1 MDHVKVGRL
10 GPFPRV
16 SKPVFI
22 TSALLIVG
30 FIIFGAFFTE
40 TAGTLFSFLQK
51 FITDKFGWMFI
62 ILVNVALIFCI
73 YLAASRYGDIRLGQ
87 QTEKPQY
94 SLFSWIGML
103 FSAGIGIGLVYW
115 GTAEPLYHFMAPP
128 LGEAETVEAA
138 KQAMS
143 ISFLHWGLHAWAI
156 YTIVALSLAYFHFRR
171 GLPLSIRSTLYPIL
185 GKKIYGGWGHT
196 VDILAVFGTM
206 FGVVTSLGLGVM
218 QINSGLEGLFG
229 IPNTLTVQ
237 FIIIAFVTALACGSL
252 MLGLDK
258 GIKRLSDINMGF
270 TGVLL
275 AFMVILG
282 PTLFIFDSFIENIGN
297 YLIALVPL
305 STWGESYSNTD
316 WQSGWTIFYW
326 AWWVSWAPFVGVFIA
341 RISRGRT
348 IREFVLG
355 VLLIPMLILFFWFTT
370 FGGAALHMELLASI
384 DPSLVSP
391 GLVEAVQADTGS
403 AIFKLVEYYP
413 FTKPITLL
421 IVVMI
426 VLWFVTSSDSASF
439 VIDMLTAGGDTNPP
453 KIQRLFWAI
462 MEGGIAAILLAAG
475 GLGALQAAAIV
486 AGLPFA
492 LVIFVMMYALLR
504 GLSRDRLILY
514 RAQQYFITEESA
526 DHNSAN
532 EFTDEHLLKGP
543 PKIMKGD

>member
-1 MDHVKVGRL
+1 MDHVKVERL

-16 SKPVFI
+16 NKPVFI
-22 TSALLIVG
+22 TSSILIIG
-30 FIIFGAFFTE
+30 FIVFGAFFTE
-40 TAGTLFSFLQK
+40 TAGALFSYLQS
-51 FITDKFGWMFI
+51 FITTNFGWFFI
-62 ILVNVALIFCI
+62 LLMNVALVFCI
-73 YLAASRYGDIRLGQ
+73 YLIASRYGDIRLGQ
-87 QTEKPQY
+87 QTERPQY
-94 SLFSWIGML
+94 SLGSWIGML

-115 GTAEPLYHFMAPP
+115 GTAEPLYHYMAPP
-128 LGEAETVEAA
+128 MAEPETMEAA
-138 KQAMS
+138 KQAMN

-185 GKKIYGGWGHT
+185 GQKIYGRWGHT

-218 QINSGLEGLFG
+218 QINSGLENLFG
-229 IPNTLTVQ
+229 LPNSLAVQ
-237 FIIIAFVTALACGSL
+237 FVIIAFITLLACGSL

-258 GIKRLSDINMGF
+258 GIKRLSDLNMGL
-270 TGVLL
+270 TGLLL
-275 AFMVILG
+275 AFIVILG
-282 PTLFIFDSFIENIGN
+282 PTLFIFDSFFENIGN
-297 YLIALVPL
+297 YLAAVVPL
-305 STWGESYSNTD
+305 SFWGESYSGTD

-348 IREFVLG
+348 IREFTLG
-355 VLLIPMLILFFWFTT
+355 VLLIPMTILFFWFTA
-370 FGGAALHMELLASI
+370 FGGVAIHMELLAAL
-384 DPSLVSP
+384 DPALVSP
-391 GLVEAVQADTGS
+391 GLIEAVQADTGS

-413 FTKPITLL
+413 FAKPITLL
-421 IVVMI
+421 IVIMI

-453 KIQRLFWAI
+453 KIQRLFWATA
-462 MEGGIAAILLAAG
+462 EGFIAAILLAAG

-492 LVIFVMMYALLR
+492 IVIFVMMYALWR
-504 GLSRDRLILY
+504 GLGRDRLILY
-514 RAQQYFITEESA
+514 RAQQRFITDESI
-526 DHNSAN
+526 DHNTAD

-543 PKIMKGD
+543 PKIVKGE

>member
-1 MDHVKVGRL
+1 MDHVKVERL

-16 SKPVFI
+16 NKPVFI
-22 TSALLIVG
+22 TSCILIVG

-40 TAGTLFSFLQK
+40 TAGALFSFLQS
-51 FITDKFGWMFI
+51 FITTNFGWFFI
-62 ILVNVALIFCI
+62 LLMNVALLFCI
-73 YLAASRYGDIRLGQ
+73 YLIASRYGDIRLGK
-87 QTEKPQY
+87 QTERPQY
-94 SLFSWIGML
+94 SLVSWIGML

-115 GTAEPLYHFMAPP
+115 GTAEPLYHYMAPP
-128 LGEAETVEAA
+128 LGEPETIEAA
-138 KQAMS
+138 KQAMN

-185 GKKIYGGWGHT
+185 GQRIYGRWGHT

-218 QINSGLEGLFG
+218 QINSGLENLFG
-229 IPNTLTVQ
+229 IPNSLTVQ
-237 FIIIAFVTALACGSL
+237 FAIIAFITLLACGSL

-275 AFMVILG
+275 AFIVILG
-282 PTLFIFDSFIENIGN
+282 PTLFIFNSFFENIGN
-297 YLIALVPL
+297 YLAALVPL
-305 STWGESYSNTD
+305 SFWGESYSGTD
-316 WQSGWTIFYW
+316 WQSSWTIFYW

-348 IREFVLG
+348 IREFTLG
-355 VLLIPMLILFFWFTT
+355 VLLIPMTILFFWFTA
-370 FGGAALHMELLASI
+370 FGGVAIHMELLAAL
-384 DPSLVSP
+384 DPALVSP
-391 GLVEAVQADTGS
+391 GLVEAVQADSGS

-413 FTKPITLL
+413 LTKPITLL
-421 IVVMI
+421 IVIMI

-453 KIQRLFWAI
+453 KIQRLFWAT
-462 MEGGIAAILLAAG
+462 MEGFIAAILLAAG

-492 LVIFVMMYALLR
+492 IVIFVMMYALWR
-504 GLSRDRLILY
+504 GLGRDRLILY
-514 RAQQYFITEESA
+514 RAQQQYITDESI
-526 DHNSAN
+526 DHNTAD
-532 EFTDEHLLKGP
+532 EFADEHLLKGP
-543 PKIMKGD
+543 PKIVKGD

>member
-40 TAGTLFSFLQK
+40 TAGALFSFLQN
-51 FITDKFGWMFI
+51 FITDKFGWMFV
-62 ILVNVALIFCI
+62 ILMNVALVFCI

-128 LGEAETVEAA
+128 LGEAETIEAA

-156 YTIVALSLAYFHFRR
+156 YTIVALALAYFHFRR
-171 GLPLSIRSTLYPIL
+171 GLPLSIRSTLYPLL
-185 GKKIYGGWGHT
+185 GEKIYGRWGHT

-218 QINSGLEGLFG
+218 QINSGLENLFG
-229 IPNTLTVQ
+229 IPNSLTVQ

-282 PTLFIFDSFIENIGN
+282 PTLFIFDSFIENISN
-297 YLIALVPL
+297 YVVAMIPL
-305 STWGESYSNTD
+305 STWGEAYSNTD

-370 FGGAALHMELLASI
+370 FGGVAIHMELLAAL
-384 DPSLVSP
+384 DPAMASP

-413 FTKPITLL
+413 FAKPITLL
-421 IVVMI
+421 IVIMI

-453 KIQRLFWAI
+453 KIQRLFWAT
-462 MEGGIAAILLAAG
+462 MEGLIAAILLAAG

-514 RAQQYFITEESA
+514 RAQQHFITEESA

-543 PKIMKGD
+543 PKIVKGD

>member
-1 MDHVKVGRL
+1 MNEVKVGKL

-16 SKPVFI
+16 NKPVFI
-22 TSALLIVG
+22 TSGILIVG
-30 FIIFGAFFTE
+30 FIIFGSLFTE
-40 TAGTLFSFLQK
+40 TAAALFSFLQDFIAEK
-51 FITDKFGWMFI
+51 FRWLFI
-62 ILVNVALIFCI
+62 ILFNVALVFCI
-73 YLAASRYGDIRLGQ
+73 YLAASRYGDIRLGK
-87 QTEKPQY
+87 QTERPQY
-94 SLFSWIGML
+94 TLFSWIGML

-128 LGEAETVEAA
+128 VGEGQTVEAA
-138 KQAMS
+138 KQAMNL
-143 ISFLHWGLHAWAI
+143 SFLHWGLHAWAI
-156 YTIVALSLAYFHFRR
+156 YTVVALSLAYFHFRR

-185 GKKIYGGWGHT
+185 GQKIYGKWGHT

-237 FIIIAFVTALACGSL
+237 FIIIAFVTSLACGSL

-258 GIKRLSDINMGF
+258 GIKRLSDINMGL
-270 TGVLL
+270 TGILL

-282 PTLFIFDSFIENIGN
+282 PTLFIFDSFIENVGN
-297 YLIALVPL
+297 YLANIVTL
-305 STWGESYSNTD
+305 STWSEAYSGTD
-316 WQSGWTIFYW
+316 WQSAWTIFYW
-326 AWWVSWAPFVGVFIA
+326 AWWVSWSPFVGVFIA
-341 RISRGRT
+341 RITRGRT
-348 IREFVLG
+348 IREFVFG
-355 VLLIPMLILFFWFTT
+355 VLLIPMTILFFWFTT
-370 FGGAALHMELLASI
+370 FGGVAIQMELLAAISP
-384 DPSLVSP
+384 DLVSP
-391 GLVEAVQADTGS
+391 GLVAAVQADTGS

-413 FTKPITLL
+413 LTKPITLL

-462 MEGGIAAILLAAG
+462 MQGVIAAILLAAG

-504 GLSRDRLILY
+504 GMSRDRLILY
-514 RAQQYFITEESA
+514 RNQQRYITDESA

-532 EFTDEHLLKGP
+532 EFVDEELLKGP
-543 PKIMKGD
+543 PKIVKGD

>member
-10 GPFPRV
+10 GPFPKV

-40 TAGTLFSFLQK
+40 TAGAVFGFLQK

-62 ILVNVALIFCI
+62 ILMNVALVFCI

-87 QTEKPQY
+87 QTERPQY

-128 LGEAETVEAA
+128 LGEAETIEAA

-185 GKKIYGGWGHT
+185 GKKIYGRWGHT

-218 QINSGLEGLFG
+218 QINSGLENLFG
-229 IPNTLTVQ
+229 IPNSLTVQ
-237 FIIIAFVTALACGSL
+237 FVIIAVVTALACGSL

-297 YLIALVPL
+297 YLVALVPL
-305 STWGESYSNTD
+305 STWGEAYSNTD
-316 WQSGWTIFYW
+316 WQSGWTIFY
-326 AWWVSWAPFVGVFIA
+326 
-341 RISRGRT
+341 
-348 IREFVLG
+348 
-355 VLLIPMLILFFWFTT
+355 
-370 FGGAALHMELLASI
+370 
-384 DPSLVSP
+384 
-391 GLVEAVQADTGS
+391 
-403 AIFKLVEYYP
+403 
-413 FTKPITLL
+413 
-421 IVVMI
+421 
-426 VLWFVTSSDSASF
+426 
-439 VIDMLTAGGDTNPP
+439 
-453 KIQRLFWAI
+453 
-462 MEGGIAAILLAAG
+462 
-475 GLGALQAAAIV
+475 
-486 AGLPFA
+486 
-492 LVIFVMMYALLR
+492 
-504 GLSRDRLILY
+504 
-514 RAQQYFITEESA
+514 
-526 DHNSAN
+526 
-532 EFTDEHLLKGP
+532 
-543 PKIMKGD
+543 

>member
-10 GPFPRV
+10 GPFPKV
-16 SKPVFI
+16 SKPVFV

-30 FIIFGAFFTE
+30 FIIFGVFFTE
-40 TAGTLFSFLQK
+40 MAGALFSYLQS
-51 FITDKFGWMFI
+51 FITNKFGWMFI
-62 ILVNVALIFCI
+62 ILMNTALVFCI
-73 YLAASRYGDIRLGQ
+73 YLAASRYGDIRLGN
-87 QTEKPQY
+87 QTEQPQY

-128 LGEAETVEAA
+128 LGEAQTVEAA
-138 KQAMS
+138 KLAMN
-143 ISFLHWGLHAWAI
+143 ISFMHWGLHAWAI

-171 GLPLSIRSTLYPIL
+171 GLPLSIRSTLYPVL

-218 QINSGLEGLFG
+218 QINSGLENLFG
-229 IPNTLTVQ
+229 IPNSLTVQ

-297 YLIALVPL
+297 YLVAMIPL

-326 AWWVSWAPFVGVFIA
+326 AWWVSWAPFVGIFIA

-370 FGGAALHMELLASI
+370 FGGVAIHMELLAAL
-384 DPSLVSP
+384 DPALVSP

-413 FTKPITLL
+413 LTKPITLL
-421 IVVMI
+421 IVIMI

-453 KIQRLFWAI
+453 KIQRLFWAT
-462 MEGGIAAILLAAG
+462 MEGFIAAILLAAG

-492 LVIFVMMYALLR
+492 IVIFVMMYALWR
-504 GLSRDRLILY
+504 GLGRDRLILY
-514 RAQQYFITEESA
+514 RAEQRFITAESV
-526 DHNSAN
+526 DHNTAD
-532 EFTDEHLLKGP
+532 EFIDEEYLKGP
-543 PKIMKGD
+543 PKIVKGD

>member
-1 MDHVKVGRL
+1 MNHVKVGRL

-30 FIIFGAFFTE
+30 FIIFGALFTE
-40 TAGTLFSFLQK
+40 TAGVLFNFLQN
-51 FITDKFGWMFI
+51 FITDKFGWMFT
-62 ILVNVALIFCI
+62 ILMNVALIFCI

-87 QTEKPQY
+87 QTEKPEY

-115 GTAEPLYHFMAPP
+115 GTAEPLYHYMAPP
-128 LGEAETVEAA
+128 LGEPETIEAA

-156 YTIVALSLAYFHFRR
+156 YTIVALALAYFHFRR

-185 GKKIYGGWGHT
+185 GEKIYGRWGHT

-218 QINSGLEGLFG
+218 QINSGLENLFG

-237 FIIIAFVTALACGSL
+237 FTIIAFVTALACGSL

-270 TGVLL
+270 TGLLL

-282 PTLFIFDSFIENIGN
+282 PTLFIFDSFLENIGN
-297 YLIALVPL
+297 YVVALIPL

-316 WQSGWTIFYW
+316 WQSSWTMFYW

-355 VLLIPMLILFFWFTT
+355 VLLIPMVILFFWFTT
-370 FGGAALHMELLASI
+370 FGGVAIHMELLAAL
-384 DPSLVSP
+384 DPALANP
-391 GLVEAVQADTGS
+391 GLVDAVQEDMGS
-403 AIFKLVEYYP
+403 TIFRLVEYYP

-426 VLWFVTSSDSASF
+426 ILWFVTSSDSASF

-453 KIQRLFWAI
+453 KIQRLFWAVT
-462 MEGGIAAILLAAG
+462 EGLIAAILLAAG
-475 GLGALQAAAIV
+475 GLAALQAAAIV

-492 LVIFVMMYALLR
+492 LVIFLMMYALHR
-504 GLSRDRLILY
+504 GLGRDRLILY
-514 RAQQYFITEESA
+514 RAQQHFITEESA

-532 EFTDEHLLKGP
+532 EFADEHLLKGP
-543 PKIMKGD
+543 PKITKDQ